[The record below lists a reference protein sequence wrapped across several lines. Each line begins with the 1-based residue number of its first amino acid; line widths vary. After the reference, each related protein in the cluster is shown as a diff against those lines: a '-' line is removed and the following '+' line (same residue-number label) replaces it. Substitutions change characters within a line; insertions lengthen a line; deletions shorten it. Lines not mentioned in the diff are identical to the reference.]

1 MVVASQIL
9 DERIKTSRDLVE
21 DIKIYTNR
29 EKVDNRLKLIVE
41 VQQGIIEQLNER
53 IKQLENK

>member
-1 MVVASQIL
+1 MVIASQFL
-9 DERIKTSRDLVE
+9 DEHIKISRDLVE
-21 DIKIYTNR
+21 NIKIYTNR